1 MKEER
6 GARELVRAVSPTL
19 EDEDITSMGYK
30 ATSIMDK
37 QLRLR
42 IIFWRF
48 STSSDKIF
56 QIVAVLAV
64 IGAGTTRPLMA
75 MVFGSLVHDFNRS
88 AIITLFSGFFTIP
101 HFETPAEGRTSLI
114 YSDAAAL
121 LEEVFSSIQT
131 VMTMGAEPKLLER
144 YNSYLEK
151 LKTSKLKRS
160 LISGVKLALS
170 YFALLS
176 AYALAFCGNVV
187 IVILCVNMSTHALR
201 QLLPSWTMLAKAT
214 SSARNSGKFPD
225 EISGR
230 IELREVRFAY
240 PSKPSIET
248 LSDVSIVL
256 ERGKTTAITGFSG
269 SGKSTIIG
277 PLERNYDVS
286 SGEILL
292 DGENVKDL
300 NIGWLRNQIGLVQ
313 QEPILFNDSIFQ
325 NVANGLHNHRAST
338 LTQVQTSELAHQA
351 CTCAGYSRVIE
362 EGTHAAL
369 FNQGGIYQSLVKAQ
383 DLKSPDMEESGTEG
397 FDGSV
402 PPIPDVVTQMTCDE
416 KAPMNTARTEIS
428 ALPPIESGATSQQRT
443 LIRCLGLIMRDLKH
457 YRPLF
462 IIGTL
467 TCIISGGIYPSQSI
481 VFANS
486 VTVFEFHGG
495 LLKHNGTF
503 WALMWFIL
511 ALGVCLDFGTMGTI
525 FSAIAAIVGQHYR
538 NSYFAAILAQDA
550 SFFAT
555 NDHSPGSLT
564 AQLTSR
570 T

>member
-338 LTQVQTSELAHQA
+338 LTQLSYRINWQQFRKL
-351 CTCAGYSRVIE
+351 
-362 EGTHAAL
+362 
-369 FNQGGIYQSLVKAQ
+369 
-383 DLKSPDMEESGTEG
+383 
-397 FDGSV
+397 
-402 PPIPDVVTQMTCDE
+402 MTCDE